1 MISMLTRPR
10 LDIRSRATRLAA
22 WSATAIVAVAST
34 SDIRTSGNGI
44 LAGAARV
51 GEVRSVLTRPRAPAG
66 DQEKPGRWLLLAGL
80 GAFAVALGLYVIYTV
95 IHPKSFTMD
104 PVDLAVYRSGG
115 LIVRHVRP
123 LYDPR
128 LAAPLY
134 DWIGYGKLHLPFT
147 YTPFAAIA
155 FAVISFVPW
164 WLSQQLSVAVD
175 IVALL
180 AALWFTLGGLGYR
193 KDQTR
198 LAVTLLGAA
207 AVFWT
212 EPVLR
217 TIYLGQVNLVLMA
230 LIIWDLCQPDTR
242 PNTGKSR
249 WWKGFGTGIAAGIK
263 LVPLIFIPYLLLARK
278 FRQAA
283 MACAGFAFTVLL
295 GFVILPKDS
304 TKWWFDGLF
313 VQGGRT
319 GFTGW
324 AGNQSLDGLIT
335 RLAGSVNG
343 AKPAWIAA
351 AVLVGRGRRD
361 LRRPARPQGLPGS
374 RAADGRADRAARL
387 AHQLGPPLGVDRA
400 RRAGGRALRGAGLA
414 AERQEGRLGARDPGR
429 GHRGLVRRLAGPA
442 VHGQAQPRQRLAR
455 PALDPQE
462 HQPGLLPAVRGPALV
477 HRIPLARPG
486 PHRGQRLRRWPGWR
500 CSGCCWPCRCCCR
513 SRTKEHDD
521 EPGRSQA
528 GLRGRL
534 RLPAA

>member
-1 MISMLTRPR
+1 M
-10 LDIRSRATRLAA
+10 
-22 WSATAIVAVAST
+22 
-34 SDIRTSGNGI
+34 
-44 LAGAARV
+44 V
-51 GEVRSVLTRPRAPAG
+51 GEVRSVLTRPRATAG
-66 DQEKPGRWLLLAGL
+66 EQKRPGRWLLPAGL
-80 GAFAVALGLYVIYTV
+80 SAFSLALGLYVIYTV

-123 LYDPR
+123 LYDPH

-147 YTPFAAIA
+147 YTPFAAIV

-175 IVALL
+175 IIALL
-180 AALWFTLGGLGYR
+180 TALWLTLGGLGYA
-193 KDQTR
+193 KDR
-198 LAVTLLGAA
+198 ARFGATLLGAA

-217 TIYLGQVNLVLMA
+217 TMYLGQVNLVLMA
-230 LIIWDLCQPDTR
+230 LILWDLCQPDTD
-242 PNTGKSR
+242 KSR
-249 WWKGFGTGIAAGIK
+249 WWKGFGTGIAAGVK

-295 GFVILPKDS
+295 GFVILPHDS
-304 TKWWFDGLF
+304 GKWWFHGLF

-335 RLAGSVNG
+335 RLTGSVNG
-343 AKPAWIAA
+343 AKPAWIVA
-351 AVLVGRGRRD
+351 AVLVGVAGVASAALLDRKGYPLPGLLMAALTGLLVSPISWDHHWVWIAPGAVTAVHYAVRAVKRSDRRTAWA
-361 LRRPARPQGLPGS
+361 LGAVAVVAWFGAWPARLFTAKLNLGNDSLGLLWVPRNTNPVYYQWYG
-374 RAADGRADRAARL
+374 DRSWFTEYQWHGL
-387 AHQLGPPLGVDRA
+387 ALI
-400 RRAGGRALRGAGLA
+400 AGNAYVLAGLA
-414 AERQEGRLGARDPGR
+414 LF
-429 GHRGLVRRLAGPA
+429 
-442 VHGQAQPRQRLAR
+442 
-455 PALDPQE
+455 
-462 HQPGLLPAVRGPALV
+462 GLL
-477 HRIPLARPG
+477 LATS
-486 PHRGQRLRRWPGWR
+486 LLIT
-500 CSGCCWPCRCCCR
+500 

-521 EPGRSQA
+521 ERASPRARTQGS
-528 GLRGRL
+528 LRGRL

>member
-1 MISMLTRPR
+1 M
-10 LDIRSRATRLAA
+10 
-22 WSATAIVAVAST
+22 
-34 SDIRTSGNGI
+34 
-44 LAGAARV
+44 V
-51 GEVRSVLTRPRAPAG
+51 GEVRSVLTRPQAPAG
-66 DQEKPGRWLLLAGL
+66 EQKKPVRWLLLVGL
-80 GAFAVALGLYVIYTV
+80 GAFAAALGLYVIYTV

-128 LAAPLY
+128 LVAPLY

-175 IVALL
+175 ILALL
-180 AALWFTLGGLGYR
+180 IALWLTLGGLGYR
-193 KDQTR
+193 KDKTR
-198 LAVTLLGAA
+198 LAVTLLRAA

-217 TIYLGQVNLVLMA
+217 TMYLGQVNLVLMA
-230 LIIWDLCQPDTR
+230 LIIWDRCQPDTQ

-295 GFVILPKDS
+295 GFAILPSDS
-304 TKWWFDGLF
+304 RKWWFGGLF
-313 VQGGRT
+313 FQGGRT

-335 RLAGSVNG
+335 RLSGSTNG
-343 AKPAWIAA
+343 ARPAWIAA
-351 AVLVGRGRRD
+351 AAVI
-361 LRRPARPQGLPGS
+361 
-374 RAADGRADRAARL
+374 
-387 AHQLGPPLGVDRA
+387 
-400 RRAGGRALRGAGLA
+400 GA
-414 AERQEGRLGARDPGR
+414 
-429 GHRGLVRRLAGPA
+429 V
-442 VHGQAQPRQRLAR
+442 
-455 PALDPQE
+455 
-462 HQPGLLPAVRGPALV
+462 
-477 HRIPLARPG
+477 
-486 PHRGQRLRRWPGWR
+486 
-500 CSGCCWPCRCCCR
+500 
-513 SRTKEHDD
+513 
-521 EPGRSQA
+521 
-528 GLRGRL
+528 
-534 RLPAA
+534 